1 MPLYVVTATRRVFQI
16 TQATIEIEADSAE
29 IACSMAED
37 MDGDGNLTFTPIG
50 PADNS
55 DVEYDAAK
63 VEESSHA

>member
-37 MDGDGNLTFTPIG
+37 MESDGDLEFRPIG

-55 DVEYDAAK
+55 DVEFDAVEAK
-63 VEESSHA
+63 ES